1 MSTQQILTKTL
12 FVIASL
18 SASAFSQAAPQTE
31 VAQLPRVVI
40 SAKAEPALQV
50 VQLPRVV
57 VTGLS
62 LNSQMQ
68 QQMLAAAKPAKN
80 SSARRV

>member
-1 MSTQQILTKTL
+1 MSSQQIIAKTL
-12 FVIASL
+12 FAAAAL
-18 SASAFSQAAPQTE
+18 GFAALSQAAPQSE
-31 VAQLPRVVI
+31 VSQLPRVVI
-40 SAKAEPALQV
+40 TGKAAPTLQV

-62 LNSQMQ
+62 INSQMQ

-80 SSARRV
+80 SAGRV

>member
-1 MSTQQILTKTL
+1 MSSQQILTKTL
-12 FVIASL
+12 FAVAVL
-18 SASAFSQAAPQTE
+18 GFSALSQAAPQTE
-31 VAQLPRVVI
+31 VTQLPRVVI
-40 SAKAEPALQV
+40 SAKAAPALQV

-62 LNSQMQ
+62 MNSQLQ

-80 SSARRV
+80 SARRV